1 LSWKPEF
8 PLPHWDKM
16 NLPAA
21 RNAVRNT
28 LTRSAMHGRWF
39 LNDPDCILLRAS
51 TRLTPAELRGIL
63 TVQAMCGGPVIVSD
77 DMKVSRKALTLVG
90 LELSS
95 DLRPHPRRAA
105 PCLVGEVPQHPE
117 GAAAAQ
123 KLPSRKRLAYGQE
136 RGMRSVCLRCAAFR
150 TRPLRADVN

>member
-1 LSWKPEF
+1 VCSIRVSADAGLSWKPEF

-77 DMKVSRKALTLVG
+77 DMKVSSKALTLVG
-90 LELSS
+90 LDLSS
-95 DLRPHPRRAA
+95 DLRPSPSPCRAVPGRRGSSTPRRSR
-105 PCLVGEVPQHPE
+105 CCSEITI
-117 GAAAAQ
+117 Q
-123 KLPSRKRLAYGQE
+123 KTSRVRARE
-136 RGMRSVCLRCAAFR
+136 RDA
-150 TRPLRADVN
+150 